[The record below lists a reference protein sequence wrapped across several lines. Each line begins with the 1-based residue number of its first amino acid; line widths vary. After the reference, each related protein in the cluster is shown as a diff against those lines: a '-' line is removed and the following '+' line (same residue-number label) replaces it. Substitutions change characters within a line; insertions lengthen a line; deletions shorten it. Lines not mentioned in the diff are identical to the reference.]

1 MKAPHPDYLDLITF
15 EAIQEEEPAPCI
27 ELVHQWCKDI
37 YMAAFDVEDHILRLL
52 GDCVEWQ
59 QGRVVL
65 DRLQILDH

>member
-1 MKAPHPDYLDLITF
+1 MKAPRPDYLDLITF

-27 ELVHQWCKDI
+27 ELTHQWCKDI
-37 YMAAFDVEDHILRLL
+37 YMAAFDTEDHILRLL

-65 DRLQILDH
+65 DHLQILDH